1 MPETDPGAVS
11 DVHEKSCQNK
21 NVRRLGRCKWI
32 VSLSL
37 KSDAKAIDCL
47 RPFSGY
53 VEAPESTQGRTRKG
67 ATGKDGDSG
76 TGRQAP
82 GPSILGPE
90 VNHFPLGLGLNLLN
104 LLNLFIFWEPGE

>member
-1 MPETDPGAVS
+1 MPETDPGAIS

-67 ATGKDGDSG
+67 ATEKMV
-76 TGRQAP
+76 TQVLAAKRQ
-82 GPSILGPE
+82 GPRS
-90 VNHFPLGLGLNLLN
+90 LGLK
-104 LLNLFIFWEPGE
+104 